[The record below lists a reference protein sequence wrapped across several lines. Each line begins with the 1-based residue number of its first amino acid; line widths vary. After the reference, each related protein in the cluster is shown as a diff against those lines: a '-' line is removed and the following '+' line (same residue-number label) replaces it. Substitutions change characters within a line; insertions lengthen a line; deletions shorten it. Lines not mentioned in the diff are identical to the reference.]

1 LSAAPQFEGGGSITT
16 PISQLPQGLFENAVM
31 LVSMKLFKAVLLIL
45 IITGLALASSGCTV
59 KLENLT
65 QNTTSPTGNASLNV
79 PVYPNANRTSYSNI
93 RFVGQVISY
102 QTNDTP
108 KQVLEFYKSQ
118 MLERG
123 YNISRNFT
131 SANETAGLIIFVKG
145 QDTVWVTAGENNCK
159 TIIALR
165 TSFQA

>member
-1 LSAAPQFEGGGSITT
+1 
-16 PISQLPQGLFENAVM
+16 
-31 LVSMKLFKAVLLIL
+31 
-45 IITGLALASSGCTV
+45 
-59 KLENLT
+59 
-65 QNTTSPTGNASLNV
+65 
-79 PVYPNANRTSYSNI
+79 
-93 RFVGQVISY
+93 VISY

-145 QDTVWVTAGENNCK
+145 QDTVWVTAGENNGK

>member
-1 LSAAPQFEGGGSITT
+1 M
-16 PISQLPQGLFENAVM
+16 SQLPQGLFETAVM
-31 LVSMKLFKAVLLIL
+31 LVSMKLFKAVLIIL

-65 QNTTSPTGNASLNV
+65 QNKTSQTSNESLNV
-79 PVYPNANRTSYSNI
+79 PEYPNANRTSYSNI
-93 RFVGQVISY
+93 RFVGQVITY
-102 QTNDTP
+102 QTSDTP

-118 MLERG
+118 MQERG
-123 YNISRNFT
+123 YNISRSYT
-131 SANETAGLIIFVKG
+131 SANETAGLIIFAKG
-145 QDTVWVTAGENNCK
+145 QNTVWVTVGQNNGK